1 MMFLPRAVRVY
12 FATGAVNLRKSFDGL
27 SNEVRGVLARD
38 PLSGHVFVF
47 LNKRRNQVKLLAWT
61 RGGFTIVHKRLERGT
76 FCFPAQVTGEATSV
90 PIDAHELTMLLE
102 GIELGEAR
110 TKARWEPPRYT
121 ATQPATPVG

>member
-1 MMFLPRAVRVY
+1 VIFLPRAVRVY
-12 FATGAVNLRKSFDGL
+12 FATGHVNLRKSFDGL
-27 SNEVRGVLARD
+27 SNEVRAVLARD

-47 LNKRRNQVKLLAWT
+47 LNKRRNQVKLLVWT

-76 FCFPAQVTGEATSV
+76 FCFPAQVTREATSV

-110 TKARWEPPRYT
+110 RKARWEPPRHTET
-121 ATQPATPVG
+121 ATATPGG